1 VAGASLGGAAW
12 AVQVRGQIV
21 TATMH
26 RIVTKIGD
34 LPSHGCLPVWAFLR
48 YSIEVRRSVIWRG
61 LRVRAG
67 IFAFCLLLSGPAA
80 EAEDWAVHGQTT
92 FVEQFHPVFRAPY
105 SGPSSMF
112 GGAQGR
118 ETLDAT
124 LYLGVRPWDGGEA
137 WADMEMD
144 QGFGLSN
151 TLGAAA
157 FPSAEAY
164 KVGKSAPYGR
174 LQRLFFRQSF
184 NLGGDEQTLEAQA
197 NQLGGT
203 RTSDNL
209 ILTAG
214 KFSVTDIF
222 DTNSYAHDAR
232 GDFLNWAIVDAGAF
246 DYAADAWGYSY
257 GLAAEWSFD
266 AWTLRGGLF
275 DLSRVPNTT
284 ELETGFSQFELVA
297 ELERRIAL
305 WGHDGKIKLL
315 GFVNRGN
322 MGSYNDA
329 VALSL
334 LTHMP
339 ADASLVRRYRSRPGM
354 ALNVEQGLTG
364 DLGFFLRASINDGSQ
379 ETYEFTDINQSLSTG
394 LSLKGAA
401 WDRGDDTVGLAFEIS
416 AVSKSARAYLAA
428 GGLGLLIGDGRL
440 TRSADETVVEAYYD
454 AQLIK
459 GINAALDYQF
469 IANPAYNAERGPIS
483 VLGFRLHGEF

>member
-1 VAGASLGGAAW
+1 
-12 AVQVRGQIV
+12 
-21 TATMH
+21 
-26 RIVTKIGD
+26 
-34 LPSHGCLPVWAFLR
+34 
-48 YSIEVRRSVIWRG
+48 
-61 LRVRAG
+61 
-67 IFAFCLLLSGPAA
+67 
-80 EAEDWAVHGQTT
+80 
-92 FVEQFHPVFRAPY
+92 
-105 SGPSSMF
+105 MF

-174 LQRLFFRQSF
+174 LQRLFFRQTF
-184 NLGGDEQTLEAQA
+184 DLGGEEQNVKGEA
-197 NQLGGT
+197 NQLGG
-203 RTSDNL
+203 SH
-209 ILTAG
+209 TADKLVFTGG

-222 DTNSYAHDAR
+222 DTNTYAHDAR

-266 AWTLRGGLF
+266 DWTLRGGLF

-284 ELETGFSQFELVA
+284 QLETDFSQFELVG

-315 GFVNRGN
+315 GFVNRGR
-322 MGSYNDA
+322 MGAYKDA
-329 VALSL
+329 VALAAL
-334 LTHMP
+334 NRLP
-339 ADASLVRRYRSRPGM
+339 ADTALVRRFRSRPGGSFN
-354 ALNVEQGLTG
+354 LEQGITE
-364 DLGFFLRASINDGSQ
+364 DLGFFLRASLNDGSQ
-379 ETYEFTDINQSLSTG
+379 ETYEFTDMNRSVSTG
-394 LSLKGAA
+394 FSLKGTA
-401 WDRGDDTVGLAFEIS
+401 WERGKDTVGLAIETS
-416 AVSKSARAYLAA
+416 AVSRAARSYLAA

-440 TRSADETVVEAYYD
+440 TRYRDEQVMEAYYD

-459 GINAALDYQF
+459 GVNAALDYQL
-469 IANPAYNAERGPIS
+469 IANPAYNADRGPVFI
-483 VLGFRLHGEF
+483 LGMRLRSAF

>member
-1 VAGASLGGAAW
+1 MRLGILLVCLLVPGAA
-12 AVQVRGQIV
+12 
-21 TATMH
+21 
-26 RIVTKIGD
+26 
-34 LPSHGCLPVWAFLR
+34 
-48 YSIEVRRSVIWRG
+48 
-61 LRVRAG
+61 
-67 IFAFCLLLSGPAA
+67 FAADEENASA
-80 EAEDWAVHGQTT
+80 EEWAVHGQAT
-92 FVEQFHPVFRAPY
+92 FVEQFHPAFRAPY
-105 SGPSSMF
+105 AGPSSMF

-174 LQRLFFRQSF
+174 LQRLFFRQTF
-184 NLGGDEQTLEAQA
+184 DLGGQEEDVKGEA
-197 NQLGGT
+197 NQLGG
-203 RTSDNL
+203 SH
-209 ILTAG
+209 TADMLVFTGG

-222 DTNSYAHDAR
+222 DTNAYAHDAR

-257 GLAAEWSFD
+257 GMAAEWSFD

-284 ELETGFSQFELVA
+284 ELESDFSQFELVG

-315 GFVNRGN
+315 GFVNRGR
-322 MGSYNDA
+322 MGAYKDA
-329 VALSL
+329 VALAAL
-334 LTHMP
+334 NRLP
-339 ADASLVRRYRSRPGM
+339 ADTALVRRSRSRPGGSFN
-354 ALNVEQGLTG
+354 LEQGITQ
-364 DLGFFLRASINDGSQ
+364 DLGFFLRASLNDGSQ
-379 ETYEFTDINQSLSTG
+379 ETYEFTDMNRSVSTG
-394 LSLKGAA
+394 FSLKGTS
-401 WDRGDDTVGLAFEIS
+401 WHRGEDTVGVAMETS
-416 AVSKSARAYLAA
+416 AVSRPAQAYLAA

-440 TRSADETVVEAYYD
+440 NRYRDEQVMEVYYD
-454 AQLIK
+454 AELIK
-459 GINAALDYQF
+459 GVNAALDYQL
-469 IANPAYNAERGPIS
+469 IANPAYNADRGSIS
-483 VLGFRLHGEF
+483 VLGVRLHGEF